1 MLSRSIRTYRKE
13 LKRLYQELSELQEK
27 RDECEG
33 GSERQEAQLRVD
45 AQITMIDELIEG
57 PFARAVFDHYSKKQ
71 PRLVNNHTN
80 EMVEWE
86 EVFGFDFN
94 KISNSR
100 RHSLVGLIDGDGG
113 YRIK

>member
-13 LKRLYQELSELQEK
+13 LKLLYKELNELQEK
-27 RDECEG
+27 RDKCEG
-33 GSERQEAQLRVD
+33 DSERQEAQQRVD

-57 PFARAVFDHYSKKQ
+57 PFARAVFDHYSKKK
-71 PRLVNNHTN
+71 PCLVDNYTN
-80 EMVEWE
+80 EIVEWDS
-86 EVFGFDFN
+86 VFGCDFN